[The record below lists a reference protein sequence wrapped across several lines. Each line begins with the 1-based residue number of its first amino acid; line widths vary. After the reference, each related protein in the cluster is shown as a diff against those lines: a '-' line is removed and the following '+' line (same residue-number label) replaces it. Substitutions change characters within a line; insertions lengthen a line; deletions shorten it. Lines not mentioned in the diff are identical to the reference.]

1 VSEEKAMLQMKE
13 KETKWL
19 NLILL
24 ALAGLSVI
32 VAAWTLYNYEL
43 RAGTDDLFLVFVCLL
58 LAGLFAIS
66 PAMDFVRKNQVAD
79 EAHPSEEAIHEEKA
93 ERRES
98 QLVWGGLLS
107 LTAIE
112 VFLAY
117 IHLQPLLMITI
128 LMLLSIMKAA
138 LIIAYFMHM
147 KFERM
152 SFVLT
157 IVPTLVVL
165 LCLFAIFFPDSFRLN
180 QMKPAQSV
188 APVEHSQQSH

>member
-1 VSEEKAMLQMKE
+1 MLQMKE
-13 KETKWL
+13 RETKWL

-24 ALAGLSVI
+24 ALAGLSVL

-43 RAGTDDLFLVFVCLL
+43 RAGTDDLFLVVVCLM

-66 PAMDFVRKNQVAD
+66 PAMDFMRKNKVED
-79 EAHPSEEAIHEEKA
+79 EAHLTEEALHEEKA

-98 QLVWGGLLS
+98 MFVWGGLLF

-117 IHLQPLLMITI
+117 IHLVPLLMLTI
-128 LMLLSIMKAA
+128 LMLLSILKAG

-180 QMKPAQSV
+180 KMKPEQS
-188 APVEHSQQSH
+188 ATPVEHSQQSH

>member
-1 VSEEKAMLQMKE
+1 MLQTKE

-19 NLILL
+19 NLVLL
-24 ALAGLSVI
+24 GLAGLSLA
-32 VAAWTLYNYEL
+32 VAAWTLYNYGL
-43 RAGTDDLFLVFVCLL
+43 RSGTDDIFLVIVCLM

-66 PAMDFVRKNQVAD
+66 PAMDFLRENRVEDDAHVGEEVA
-79 EAHPSEEAIHEEKA
+79 HEEKA
-93 ERRES
+93 ERR
-98 QLVWGGLLS
+98 QTIMIWGALLF

-117 IHLQPLLMITI
+117 IHLAPLLMLVI
-128 LMLLSIMKAA
+128 LILLSVVKAA

-165 LCLFAIFFPDSFRLN
+165 LLLFAIFFPDAFRLN
-180 QMKPAQSV
+180 TMKPAQ
-188 APVEHSQQSH
+188 AATPVERSEPSH